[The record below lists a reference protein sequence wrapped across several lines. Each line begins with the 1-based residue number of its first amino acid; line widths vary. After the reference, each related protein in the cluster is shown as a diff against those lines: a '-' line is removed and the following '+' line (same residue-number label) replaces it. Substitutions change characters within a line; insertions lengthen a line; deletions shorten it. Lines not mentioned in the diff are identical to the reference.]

1 MYMQKYMINLLKII
15 NPVEVIKALKQ
26 SDTKTKTNGILQM
39 GGGGVLMT
47 SGVTLI
53 TDGAINQSW
62 FEIVGGA
69 IILIVGVYVAKNLT
83 EKIKDIGSEDN

>member
-1 MYMQKYMINLLKII
+1 MQKYMINLLKII

-83 EKIKDIGSEDN
+83 EKIKDIGSDLN

>member
-1 MYMQKYMINLLKII
+1 MQKYMINLLKII

-26 SDTKTKTNGILQM
+26 SDTKTKTKGIVQM
-39 GGGGVLMT
+39 GGGGVLMS

-83 EKIKDIGSEDN
+83 KKIKDIGSENN